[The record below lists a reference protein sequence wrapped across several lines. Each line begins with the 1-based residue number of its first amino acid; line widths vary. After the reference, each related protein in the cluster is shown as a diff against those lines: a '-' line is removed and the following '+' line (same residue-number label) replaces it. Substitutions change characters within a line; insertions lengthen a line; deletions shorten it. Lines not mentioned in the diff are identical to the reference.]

1 MEVLVVCG
9 IYKGSMVLYG
19 ITGKGMCYKVV
30 PEGTVAVAGK
40 AVPEG
45 MVGMVDMAG
54 KVVPE
59 GMVAVADMAAAEGMV
74 GTAVPEDK
82 VDTADMADMA
92 ATDAL
97 VDKEA

>member
-45 MVGMVDMAG
+45 MAAVAG
-54 KVVPE
+54 KAVP
-59 GMVAVADMAAAEGMV
+59 EGMV
-74 GTAVPEDK
+74 GTAVPEDM
-82 VDTADMADMA
+82 VDTADMA

>member
-1 MEVLVVCG
+1 MEVLIVCG

-30 PEGTVAVAGK
+30 PEDTVAVAGK
-40 AVPEG
+40 AVP
-45 MVGMVDMAG
+45 VGMVDMAAA
-54 KVVPE
+54 V
-59 GMVAVADMAAAEGMV
+59 GMAGMV
-74 GTAVPEDK
+74 GTAVPEDMVGT
-82 VDTADMADMA
+82 VDTVDMA